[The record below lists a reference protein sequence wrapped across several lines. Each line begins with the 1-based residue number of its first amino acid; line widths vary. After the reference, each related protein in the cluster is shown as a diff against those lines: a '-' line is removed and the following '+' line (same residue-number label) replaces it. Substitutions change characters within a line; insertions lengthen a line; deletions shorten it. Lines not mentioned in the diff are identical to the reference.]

1 MEKEK
6 VLNLL
11 ERFDEFLAER
21 KAKKSNIHIALEITV
36 RPDGRCKHYVF
47 ILDEESGENAIV
59 NIKGFEKIIVA
70 KEVETFAEILEE
82 LGVEEDE

>member
-36 RPDGRCKHYVF
+36 RPDGNCKHYVF
-47 ILDEESGENAIV
+47 ILDEKSGKNAMV
-59 NIKGFEKIIVA
+59 NIKGFERIVIE
-70 KEVETFAEILEE
+70 KEVKTFDDILEVLE
-82 LGVEEDE
+82 REENE

>member
-21 KAKKSNIHIALEITV
+21 KAKKSNIYIALEITV

-47 ILDEESGENAIV
+47 IIDKESGKNTLV
-59 NIKGFEKIIVA
+59 NIKGFERIVVA
-70 KEVETFAEILEE
+70 KEVETFDEILEK
-82 LGVEEDE
+82 LGMEENE

>member
-11 ERFDEFLAER
+11 ERFDDFLAER

-47 ILDEESGENAIV
+47 ILDKESGKTTLV
-59 NIKGFEKIIVA
+59 NIKGFERIVVA
-70 KEVETFAEILEE
+70 KEVETFDEILEE
-82 LGVEEDE
+82 LGTEENE

>member
-6 VLNLL
+6 VLSLL

-47 ILDEESGENAIV
+47 ILDEESGKNALV
-59 NIKGFEKIIVA
+59 NIKGFERIVIA
-70 KEVETFAEILEE
+70 REVKTFDDILEV
-82 LGVEEDE
+82 LGREENE

>member
-11 ERFDEFLAER
+11 ERFDEILAER
-21 KAKKSNIHIALEITV
+21 KAKKSDIHIALEITV

-47 ILDEESGENAIV
+47 ILDEESGKNAIV
-59 NIKGFEKIIVA
+59 NIKGFERIVIA
-70 KEVETFAEILEE
+70 KEIKTFDDILEE
-82 LGVEEDE
+82 LGMEENE

>member
-11 ERFDEFLAER
+11 ERFDEILAER

-36 RPDGRCKHYVF
+36 RPGGRCKHYVF
-47 ILDEESGENAIV
+47 ILDEESGKTAIV
-59 NIKGFEKIIVA
+59 NIKGFERIIIA
-70 KEVETFAEILEE
+70 KEIKTFDDILEE
-82 LGVEEDE
+82 LGMEENE

>member
-11 ERFDEFLAER
+11 ERFDEILAER

-47 ILDEESGENAIV
+47 ILDEESGKNAIA
-59 NIKGFEKIIVA
+59 NIKGFERIVIA
-70 KEVETFAEILEE
+70 KEIKTFDDILEILERE
-82 LGVEEDE
+82 

>member
-6 VLNLL
+6 VLKLL

-21 KAKKSNIHIALEITV
+21 KEKKSNIHIALEITV

-47 ILDEESGENAIV
+47 ILDEESGKNALAI
-59 NIKGFEKIIVA
+59 IKGFEKIVFA
-70 KEVETFAEILEE
+70 NEVKTFGDILEVIE
-82 LGVEEDE
+82 RA

>member
-11 ERFDEFLAER
+11 ERFDDFLAER

-47 ILDEESGENAIV
+47 ILDEESGKNALV
-59 NIKGFEKIIVA
+59 NIKGFERIVVT
-70 KEVETFAEILEE
+70 KEVETFDEILEE
-82 LGVEEDE
+82 LGTEENE

>member
-11 ERFDEFLAER
+11 ERFDEILAER

-47 ILDEESGENAIV
+47 ILDEESGKNAIV
-59 NIKGFEKIIVA
+59 NIKGFERIVIA
-70 KEVETFAEILEE
+70 KEIKTLDDILEE
-82 LGVEEDE
+82 LGMEENE

>member
-11 ERFDEFLAER
+11 ERFDEILAER

-36 RPDGRCKHYVF
+36 RPDGRCKHDVF
-47 ILDEESGENAIV
+47 ILDEESGKNALV
-59 NIKGFEKIIVA
+59 NIKGFERIVVA
-70 KEVETFAEILEE
+70 KEVETFDEILEE
-82 LGVEEDE
+82 LGVEENE

>member
-1 MEKEK
+1 VEKEK

-47 ILDEESGENAIV
+47 ILDEESGKNALV
-59 NIKGFEKIIVA
+59 NIKGFERIVIA
-70 KEVETFAEILEE
+70 REVKTFDDILEV
-82 LGVEEDE
+82 LGREENE

>member
-36 RPDGRCKHYVF
+36 RPDGSYKHYIF
-47 ILDEESGENAIV
+47 ILDEETGKNALAH
-59 NIKGFEKIIVA
+59 IKGFEKIMFA
-70 KEVETFAEILEE
+70 NEVKTFGEILEVLE
-82 LGVEEDE
+82 REENE

>member
-6 VLNLL
+6 VLSLL

-47 ILDEESGENAIV
+47 ILDEESGKNALV
-59 NIKGFEKIIVA
+59 NIKGFERIVITR
-70 KEVETFAEILEE
+70 EVKTFDDILEV
-82 LGVEEDE
+82 LGREENE

>member
-11 ERFDEFLAER
+11 ERFNEILAER
-21 KAKKSNIHIALEITV
+21 KAKKSDIHIALEITV

-47 ILDEESGENAIV
+47 ILDEESGKNAIV
-59 NIKGFEKIIVA
+59 NIKGFERIVIA
-70 KEVETFAEILEE
+70 KEIKTFDDILEE
-82 LGVEEDE
+82 LGMEENE

>member
-21 KAKKSNIHIALEITV
+21 KAKKSNIHIDLEITV
-36 RPDGRCKHYVF
+36 RPDGSYKHYIF
-47 ILDEESGENAIV
+47 ILDEETGKNALAH
-59 NIKGFEKIIVA
+59 IKGFEKIIFA
-70 KEVETFAEILEE
+70 NEVKTFGEILEVLE
-82 LGVEEDE
+82 REENE

>member
-11 ERFDEFLAER
+11 ERFDDFLAER

-36 RPDGRCKHYVF
+36 RPDGCCKHYVF
-47 ILDEESGENAIV
+47 ILDEESGKNALV
-59 NIKGFEKIIVA
+59 NIKGFERIVVV
-70 KEVETFAEILEE
+70 KEVETFDEILEE
-82 LGVEEDE
+82 LGTEENE

>member
-36 RPDGRCKHYVF
+36 RPDGNCKHYVF
-47 ILDEESGENAIV
+47 ILDEESGKNALV
-59 NIKGFEKIIVA
+59 NIKGFERIVVT
-70 KEVETFAEILEE
+70 KEVETFDEILEE
-82 LGVEEDE
+82 LGTEENE

>member
-6 VLNLL
+6 ALNLL
-11 ERFDEFLAER
+11 DRFDEILVER

-47 ILDEESGENAIV
+47 ILDEESGKKTIV
-59 NIKGFEKIIVA
+59 NIKGFERIVIG
-70 KEVETFAEILEE
+70 KEIKTFDDILEE
-82 LGVEEDE
+82 LGIEENE

>member
-11 ERFDEFLAER
+11 ERFDEFLAEK

-36 RPDGRCKHYVF
+36 RPDGSCKHYVF
-47 ILDEESGENAIV
+47 ILDEESGKNALV
-59 NIKGFEKIIVA
+59 NIKGFERIVIA
-70 KEVETFAEILEE
+70 KEVETFDEILEE
-82 LGVEEDE
+82 LGMEENE

>member
-11 ERFDEFLAER
+11 ERFDDFLAER

-47 ILDEESGENAIV
+47 ILDEESGKNALV
-59 NIKGFEKIIVA
+59 NIKGFERLVVA
-70 KEVETFAEILEE
+70 KEVETFDEILEE
-82 LGVEEDE
+82 LGIEENE

>member
-11 ERFDEFLAER
+11 ERFDDFLAER

-47 ILDEESGENAIV
+47 ILDEESGKKALV
-59 NIKGFEKIIVA
+59 NIKGFERIVVV
-70 KEVETFAEILEE
+70 KEVETFDEILEE
-82 LGVEEDE
+82 LGTEENE

>member
-6 VLNLL
+6 VLKLL

-47 ILDEESGENAIV
+47 ILDEESGKNALV
-59 NIKGFEKIIVA
+59 NIKGFERIVIA
-70 KEVETFAEILEE
+70 REVKTFDDILEVLE
-82 LGVEEDE
+82 REENE

>member
-21 KAKKSNIHIALEITV
+21 KAKKPNIHIALEITV

-47 ILDEESGENAIV
+47 VLDEESGKNTIV
-59 NIKGFEKIIVA
+59 NIKGFEKIVVA
-70 KEVETFAEILEE
+70 KEVKTFDEILEE
-82 LGVEEDE
+82 LGMEENE

>member
-11 ERFDEFLAER
+11 ERFDEFLTER

-36 RPDGRCKHYVF
+36 KPDGRCKHYVF
-47 ILDEESGENAIV
+47 ILDEESGKNALV
-59 NIKGFEKIIVA
+59 NIKGFERIVIA
-70 KEVETFAEILEE
+70 REVKTFDDILEV
-82 LGVEEDE
+82 LGSEENE

>member
-11 ERFDEFLAER
+11 ECFDEILAEK

-47 ILDEESGENAIV
+47 ILDEESGKNAIV
-59 NIKGFEKIIVA
+59 NIKGFERIVIA
-70 KEVETFAEILEE
+70 KEIKTFDEILKE
-82 LGVEEDE
+82 LGMEENE

>member
-11 ERFDEFLAER
+11 ERFDEILAER

-47 ILDEESGENAIV
+47 ILDEESGKNAIA
-59 NIKGFEKIIVA
+59 NIKGFERIVIA
-70 KEVETFAEILEE
+70 KEIKTFDDILEE
-82 LGVEEDE
+82 LGMEENE

>member
-6 VLNLL
+6 VLKLL

-47 ILDEESGENAIV
+47 VLDEESGKNVLV
-59 NIKGFEKIIVA
+59 NIKGFERIVIA
-70 KEVETFAEILEE
+70 REVETFNDVLEVLE
-82 LGVEEDE
+82 REENE

>member
-11 ERFDEFLAER
+11 ERFDEILAER

-47 ILDEESGENAIV
+47 ILDKESGKNAIV
-59 NIKGFEKIIVA
+59 NIKGFERIVIA
-70 KEVETFAEILEE
+70 KEIKTFDDILEE
-82 LGVEEDE
+82 LGMEENE

>member
-11 ERFDEFLAER
+11 ERFDDFLAER

-47 ILDEESGENAIV
+47 ILDEESGKNALV
-59 NIKGFEKIIVA
+59 NIKGFERIVIA
-70 KEVETFAEILEE
+70 KEVETFDEILEE
-82 LGVEEDE
+82 LGIEENE

>member
-21 KAKKSNIHIALEITV
+21 KARKSNIHIALEITV

-47 ILDEESGENAIV
+47 VIDEERGKNTIV
-59 NIKGFEKIIVA
+59 NIKGFERIVIA
-70 KEVETFAEILEE
+70 KEVKTFDDILEA
-82 LGVEEDE
+82 LGREENE

>member
-11 ERFDEFLAER
+11 ERFDDFLAER

-47 ILDEESGENAIV
+47 ILDEESGKNALV
-59 NIKGFEKIIVA
+59 NIKGFERIVIA
-70 KEVETFAEILEE
+70 KEIKTFDDILEE
-82 LGVEEDE
+82 LGIEENE

>member
-11 ERFDEFLAER
+11 ERFDDFLAER

-47 ILDEESGENAIV
+47 ILDVESGKNILV
-59 NIKGFEKIIVA
+59 TIKGFERIVVA
-70 KEVETFAEILEE
+70 KEVETFDEILEE
-82 LGVEEDE
+82 LGTEENE

>member
-6 VLNLL
+6 VLKLL

-47 ILDEESGENAIV
+47 ILDEESGKNALV
-59 NIKGFEKIIVA
+59 NIKGFERIVIA
-70 KEVETFAEILEE
+70 REVKTFDDILEMLE
-82 LGVEEDE
+82 GEENE

>member
-11 ERFDEFLAER
+11 DRFDEILAER

-47 ILDEESGENAIV
+47 ILDEESGKKTIV
-59 NIKGFEKIIVA
+59 NIKGFERIVIG
-70 KEVETFAEILEE
+70 KEIKTFDDILEE
-82 LGVEEDE
+82 LGIEENE

>member
-11 ERFDEFLAER
+11 ERFDEILAER

-47 ILDEESGENAIV
+47 VLDEESGKNALV
-59 NIKGFEKIIVA
+59 NIKGFERIVIA
-70 KEVETFAEILEE
+70 REVKTFDDILEV
-82 LGVEEDE
+82 LGREENE